1 MTQWTVLCI
10 GGPSPVSLMSAHVI
24 KSKSGSWVVA
34 RHGVQHSCA
43 EAWPATWHVR
53 GALSGLVYTHHLL
66 PRLAA
71 GPVTGPVGPGR

>member
-1 MTQWTVLCI
+1 MTQWTVPCI
-10 GGPSPVSLMSAHVI
+10 GGPSPVTDECDPV
-24 KSKSGSWVVA
+24 KVSWVVA

-53 GALSGLVYTHHLL
+53 GALSGLVHTHHLL